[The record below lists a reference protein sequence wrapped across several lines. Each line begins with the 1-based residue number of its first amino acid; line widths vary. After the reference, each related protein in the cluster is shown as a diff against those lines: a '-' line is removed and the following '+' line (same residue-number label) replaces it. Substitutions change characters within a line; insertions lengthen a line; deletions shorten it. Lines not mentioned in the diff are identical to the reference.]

1 MIDYTLILDLKYK
14 GNSWGLNANDPNQL
28 TWSESNPI
36 PKPTKEQLDAQWD
49 GVLIITKK
57 QNCENEAKR
66 LIALTDWSVL
76 PDVKINNKSEF
87 ENYRTI
93 LRNYILNPVE
103 NPIFPEEPNPIWIQ
117 PDIIIGEN
125 NG

>member
-1 MIDYTLILDLKYK
+1 MEYDLSSIILFYLPTATDFAVYGNTDIVWNDKNIPQPTNEQIDAWKISYPHDAAK
-14 GNSWGLNANDPNQL
+14 LNCKD
-28 TWSESNPI
+28 
-36 PKPTKEQLDAQWD
+36 
-49 GVLIITKK
+49 
-57 QNCENEAKR
+57 EAKKR
-66 LIALTDWSVL
+66 IVLSDWSVL
-76 PDVKINNKSEF
+76 PDVKISNKLDF

-103 NPIFPEEPNPIWIQ
+103 NPVFPEEPNPIWIQ

>member
-1 MIDYTLILDLKYK
+1 MIDYNILALQSLVNNCKFIWT
-14 GNSWGLNANDPNQL
+14 GSEWNGLEWLD
-28 TWSESNPI
+28 ER
-36 PKPTKEQLDAQWD
+36 PKPTKTEWETEKAR
-49 GVLIITKK
+49 LIAYQPK
-57 QNCENEAKR
+57 QNCKDQAKI
-66 LIALTDWSVL
+66 LIANCDWSVL
-76 PDVKINNKSEF
+76 PDVKISNKLDF

>member
-1 MIDYTLILDLKYK
+1 MIDYTLILNEKYK
-14 GNSWGLNANDPNQL
+14 GTSWSLNGDFYEGLVWKSD
-28 TWSESNPI
+28 T
-36 PKPTKEQLDAQWD
+36 PKPTKEELDSKWEE
-49 GVLIITKK
+49 VLSIQKK
-57 QNCENEAKR
+57 QNCKNQAKQK
-66 LIALTDWSVL
+66 IANSDWSVL
-76 PDVKINNKSEF
+76 PDVKISNKLDF

-103 NPIFPEEPNPIWIQ
+103 NPVFPEEPNPIWIQ

>member
-1 MIDYTLILDLKYK
+1 MIIVNEEKLSKFKKDNCKY
-14 GNSWGLNANDPNQL
+14 
-28 TWSESNPI
+28 
-36 PKPTKEQLDAQWD
+36 
-49 GVLIITKK
+49 
-57 QNCENEAKR
+57 EAKKR
-66 LIALTDWSVL
+66 IANSDWSVL
-76 PDVKINNKSEF
+76 PDVKISNKLDF